1 MSAKKM
7 NRPATENYNAAL
19 REARKSP
26 RKPQPKCLA
35 RGELYAFYDQP
46 PTRAEAKELCE
57 GCPLLDVCR
66 ESARRERPA
75 WGVRGGIAWNMGTQI
90 K

>member
-7 NRPATENYNAAL
+7 NRPVTPAYQDVL
-19 REARKSP
+19 RTARRDP
-26 RKPQPKCLA
+26 HAPQPKCLE
-35 RGELYAFYDQP
+35 RGEEYAFYEHP

-57 GCPLLDVCR
+57 GCPLLAVCR